1 MAAFPYSLLDRIR
14 DFFIPPSQTPL
25 PLYFSNLQLLCK
37 AINRLPPE
45 SNEFRTIRKQIFTQ
59 IAIANDTLLMKEVI
73 CLSDD
78 QTIYRAETL
87 ERGPLRDHEG
97 SKRRLRPLADEY
109 QAAFTAFRRAVI
121 QSNRTFPTVPFER
134 LIDEHALFANQ
145 YISEFK
151 MVFSD
156 DPKVVQETHKED
168 ITHYKQAFFLYLED
182 LTPEEKESCIE
193 SFRNREAQAM
203 LLIPRLGIL
212 RYLKKSDAP
221 LPAIL
226 NFARTDLESTKAHYQ
241 TLSKENQGEFD
252 RELLGKKA
260 PSSAVQE
267 LHTIAL
273 NATRGTQA
281 KLSTAILQN
290 VFEGIDAALPESEE

>member
-1 MAAFPYSLLDRIR
+1 MAASFSSFLDKFIN
-14 DFFIPPSQTPL
+14 FFTPLPQTPL
-25 PLYFSNLQLLCK
+25 PLYFSNLQLLCR

-45 SNEFRTIRKQIFTQ
+45 SNEFRNIRKQIFTQ
-59 IAIANDTLLMKEVI
+59 IAIANDVLIMKEVI

-87 ERGPLRDHEG
+87 ERGPLREHEG
-97 SKRRLRPLADEY
+97 SKRRLRPLAHEY
-109 QAAFTAFRRAVI
+109 QAAFAAFRRAI
-121 QSNRTFPTVPFER
+121 INSKRTFPTLPFER
-134 LIDEHALFANQ
+134 LIDQHALFANQ

-182 LTPEEKESCIE
+182 LTPEEKEGCIE
-193 SFRNREAQAM
+193 SFRNREAEAM

-212 RYLKKSDAP
+212 RYLRKNDAP

-226 NFARTDLESTKAHYQ
+226 NFARTDLESTKTHYQ
-241 TLSKENQGEFD
+241 TLSKENQEEFD

-260 PSSAVQE
+260 PSPAVQE

-273 NATRGTQA
+273 NATRGNQA

-290 VFEGIDAALPESEE
+290 VFEGIDAALPESED